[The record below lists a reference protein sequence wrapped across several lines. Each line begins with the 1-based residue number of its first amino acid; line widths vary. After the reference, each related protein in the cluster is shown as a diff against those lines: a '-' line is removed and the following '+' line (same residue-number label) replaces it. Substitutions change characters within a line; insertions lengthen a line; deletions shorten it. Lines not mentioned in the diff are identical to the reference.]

1 MLPDQYTRKRET
13 TVIETKQPSDVVI
26 QVKDVSMH
34 FNMAADNINSIREY
48 LTKLTQKRLFFEDFI
63 AVNHVSFDVK
73 KGEVF
78 GIVGT
83 NGSGKS
89 TLLKMIAGVLTPTSG
104 TVITKGKIAPLIEL
118 GAGFDAELTGRENVY
133 LNGAVL
139 GYSQDFLDEQYE
151 SIVEFSEIGDFINMP
166 LKNYSSGMVSRIA
179 FAIAT
184 AVEPDILIAD
194 EILSVGDFLFQEKCL
209 ARIKSLMDRGTTVL
223 FVSHSIDQIRSI
235 CDRALWIEKGKMQII
250 GDVNEVCDAYSN
262 MRKV

>member
-1 MLPDQYTRKRET
+1 MT
-13 TVIETKQPSDVVI
+13 ETKQPSDIVI
-26 QVKDVSMH
+26 QVNDVSMH

-63 AVNHVSFDVK
+63 AVNHVSFEVK

-104 TVITKGKIAPLIEL
+104 TVVTRGKIAPLIEL
-118 GAGFDAELTGRENVY
+118 GAGFDAELTGRENIY

-139 GYSQDFLDEQYE
+139 GYSKEFLDEQYD

-209 ARIKSLMDRGTTVL
+209 NRIKGLMDKGTTVL

-235 CDRALWIEKGKMQII
+235 CDRALWIEKGKPQII
-250 GDVNEVCDAYSN
+250 GEVNEVCDAYSN
-262 MRKV
+262 MRTS